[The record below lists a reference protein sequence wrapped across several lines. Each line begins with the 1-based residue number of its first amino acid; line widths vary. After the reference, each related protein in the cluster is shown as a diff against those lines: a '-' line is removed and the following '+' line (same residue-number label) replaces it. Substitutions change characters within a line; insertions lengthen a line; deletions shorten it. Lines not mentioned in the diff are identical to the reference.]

1 MTCRDVVEEHI
12 RGPDL
17 GTDDYLVKPFETGEL
32 LARMRAVRRSR
43 RRDGAS
49 SPILSN
55 GRFC

>member
-1 MTCRDVVEEHI
+1 MTCRDVVEEH
-12 RGPDL
+12 
-17 GTDDYLVKPFETGEL
+17 TDDYLVKPFETGEL
-32 LARMRAVRRSR
+32 LARMRAVRR

>member
-1 MTCRDVVEEHI
+1 MTCRDVGEEHI

-32 LARMRAVRRSR
+32 LARMRAVRR